1 MEECGK
7 CHKVGRDGL
16 VGLVSNL
23 KSLEVLMEKQ
33 ALLGEGGKLCKVR
46 ILGSLG
52 CVEVKFLARC
62 LVWLDTIKTV
72 LPVYEE
78 KCKK

>member
-1 MEECGK
+1 
-7 CHKVGRDGL
+7 
-16 VGLVSNL
+16 
-23 KSLEVLMEKQ
+23 MEKQ